1 MNVSCSTDKVT
12 VLLERKKILEDLKK
26 NGFSFFHGATL
37 NLRNPI
43 FNTMRSSMSVWA
55 NKHYVN
61 ESLRSLR
68 IHADRAGRQ
77 DIRDLLD
84 DPEKGY
90 PAALAFVLEEI
101 TCTCSLEVLE
111 PEEIGALTSFTIIAD
126 DVERDEESDK
136 VLSVGDVF
144 WADRQAVENE
154 MEILARDGFY
164 DVRFATRGVAPEDT
178 VAPAVDM
185 APAPAM

>member
-1 MNVSCSTDKVT
+1 
-12 VLLERKKILEDLKK
+12 
-26 NGFSFFHGATL
+26 
-37 NLRNPI
+37 
-43 FNTMRSSMSVWA
+43 MSVWA

-101 TCTCSLEVLE
+101 TVNCGLEVLD
-111 PEEIGALTSFTIIAD
+111 PKDIGALTEFTIIAD
-126 DVERDEESDK
+126 DVVRDEETDR
-136 VLSVGDVF
+136 VLSVGEVF

-164 DVRFATRGVAPEDT
+164 DVRFATRGIAPEESAEP
-178 VAPAVDM
+178 VVEAV
-185 APAPAM
+185 PVPAM